1 MSEVGRLVAERYR
14 LTQHIGSGA
23 MGVVWQAHDE
33 RLHRTVALKQ
43 LLLAPGLSV
52 ADTTEATERAMREGR
67 IAARLQHPN
76 AVSVYDVVDDNG
88 QPVLVM
94 EYVPSRSLSAVLD
107 EKGSLEPL
115 EVARIGTQIATA
127 LTAAH
132 AAGIVHRDIKPGN
145 VLLADDGTVK
155 ITDFGISR
163 ATGDVTVTA
172 TGMLAGTPAYL
183 APEVA
188 KGENP
193 GPPSDV
199 FSLASTLY
207 AAVEGQPPFGHTD
220 NTLALLHAVA
230 ACRTIPPRQAGPLT
244 GLLSQMLG
252 PNPQDRPTM
261 AETCR
266 VLASLAA
273 GQAPPATG
281 ANPRIELPSGPAR
294 GVEGGAGGEV
304 TQRTW
309 LPRPPHPSYPNSGFA
324 PSPVPAVEQTINL
337 SGGYPGTGPT
347 PIQRPGYPPTGPNP
361 IARPGGYPATGPN
374 PVLRP
379 AAPTATALPWK
390 KWAITAGAIVAAAV
404 LGILVA
410 NSFTNYNSSA
420 DPSPSLVAQP
430 STSSQAV
437 VPQTT
442 VAAPPANTA
451 QTSASDQNNQNDQ
464 PDKTANPGQNN
475 NFAAMSGLLQTYYGL
490 LPNNPSQAWQLLS
503 TSAQNANGGY
513 NAYQSSWQSIAGIE
527 VAGVTPH
534 DKNSIIAQVTFVR
547 KDGQSATNQ
556 INFQFVTEGGQLR
569 LNNASIVNQ
578 GKSNKHDN

>member
-1 MSEVGRLVAERYR
+1 LVAERYR

-43 LLLAPGLSV
+43 LLLSPGLSA

-76 AVSVYDVVDDNG
+76 AVSVYDVVDDDG

-107 EKGSLEPL
+107 QQGSLEPL

-145 VLLADDGTVK
+145 VLLADDSTVK

-207 AAVEGQPPFGHTD
+207 AAVEGHPPFGHTD

-230 ACRTIPPRQAGPLT
+230 ACRTIPPKQAGPLT
-244 GLLSQMLG
+244 GLLSQMLR

-261 AETCR
+261 AETSR
-266 VLASLAA
+266 ALGALAA
-273 GQAPPATG
+273 GQAPSTG
-281 ANPRIELPSGPAR
+281 ANPRIELPASPAR
-294 GVEGGAGGEV
+294 GLDAGSRGE
-304 TQRTW
+304 TTERN
-309 LPRPPHPSYPNSGFA
+309 LLRPPHPSYPNSGFA
-324 PSPVPAVEQTINL
+324 PTAVRPAEQTINL
-337 SGGYPGTGPT
+337 SSSNLASGFPGTGPN
-347 PIQRPGYPPTGPNP
+347 PAQRPGYPPTGPNQLQ
-361 IARPGGYPATGPN
+361 RPGYPPSGPI
-374 PVLRP
+374 PAQQP
-379 AAPTATALPWK
+379 AARTTRDLPWK
-390 KWAITAGAIVAAAV
+390 KWVITAGAIILAAL

-410 NSFTNYNSSA
+410 NSFTPTSSSA
-420 DPSPSLVAQP
+420 PPSPSLVAQQP
-430 STSSQAV
+430 QVTTQVIPTISPITPVTTPGTTADDSSNDQGGQ
-437 VPQTT
+437 PDET
-442 VAAPPANTA
+442 AN
-451 QTSASDQNNQNDQ
+451 SDQS
-464 PDKTANPGQNN
+464 G
-475 NFAAMSGLLQTYYGL
+475 FAAMTSVLDTYYGYLPRSPAKAWPL
-490 LPNNPSQAWQLLS
+490 LT
-503 TSAQNANGGY
+503 TSAQKANGGY
-513 NAYQSSWQSIAGIE
+513 GNYQKSWQNIAGIE
-527 VAGVTPH
+527 VSNVQQH
-534 DKNSIIAQVTFVR
+534 NNSSILAQVTFIR
-547 KDGQSATNQ
+547 NDGQSATSE
-556 INFQFVTEGGQLR
+556 IDFQFASEGGQLR
-569 LNNASIVNQ
+569 LNNATVANSG
-578 GKSNKHDN
+578 GKPGKHANN